1 MSPDAP
7 KTGRRVY
14 PAIGLGRWSPFR
26 RALHV
31 FFVIACLVGGA
42 MFCRKIYEFLNTIK
56 HHELVGFAH
65 DPLVVYALVAL
76 GFCLLL
82 LWAYLTG
89 QLSGVERAKYE
100 MLERFD
106 EQERA
111 EGLRFPEEA

>member
-1 MSPDAP
+1 VKPPKSP
-7 KTGRRVY
+7 RVY
-14 PAIGLGRWSPFR
+14 PQIGVGRWGPAR
-26 RALHV
+26 KALHV
-31 FFVIACLVGGA
+31 FFVLACLLGGA
-42 MFCRKIYEFLNTIK
+42 LFVRKVYEFLQTIK

-65 DPLVVYALVAL
+65 DPLLVYALVAL
-76 GFCLLL
+76 GFAFLL

-111 EGLRFPEEA
+111 EGLRFPEEI